1 MVKDVQPKLVND
13 EQQSLGALKQYGGYI
28 LSAIILVLAG
38 YFGWTYWQKHGG
50 NIDTA
55 AANDF
60 AKIQSDQNN
69 IETLTTQAATD
80 TKAQAQLT
88 TAQTNLD
95 KDLGE
100 FVANHDNSVY
110 TWQALMLQAKQ
121 QTDKNNLKAA
131 AATLQKASQLT
142 LKDDGLKAIAI
153 LRQAQ
158 VLLSDNQADAVQKR
172 LQSPLPAAFE
182 ASKLEILGDIANQQ
196 GDKKAAAT
204 HYQKAW
210 QLIEQRNQNNPNPQD
225 RALLRIKMES
235 LGLSVKQPDLT
246 GGVLAKP
253 TQAPTQAPIQAE
265 NTAPAAAIASAPA
278 VASST
283 K

>member
-28 LSAIILVLAG
+28 VSAIMLVLAG
-38 YFGWTYWQKHGG
+38 YFGWSYWQKHGG

-69 IETLTTQAATD
+69 IETLTTQAASD

-95 KDLGE
+95 KDLDE
-100 FVANHDNSVY
+100 FVAKHDNSVY

-121 QTDKNNLKAA
+121 QTDKNDLKAA

-158 VLLSDNQADAVQKR
+158 VLLSDNQADAAQKR

-196 GDKKAAAT
+196 GDKKAAIN

-253 TQAPTQAPIQAE
+253 IQAPTQAE

-278 VASST
+278 IASSI

>member
-13 EQQSLGALKQYGGYI
+13 EQQSLSALKQYGGYI
-28 LSAIILVLAG
+28 VSAIMLVLAG

-80 TKAQAQLT
+80 TKAQAQLA

-100 FVANHDNSVY
+100 FVAKHDNSVY

-121 QTDKNNLKAA
+121 QTDKNDLKAA

-158 VLLSDNQADAVQKR
+158 VLLSDNQADAAQKR

-253 TQAPTQAPIQAE
+253 TQAPTQAE
-265 NTAPAAAIASAPA
+265 NTAPAAVIASAPA
-278 VASST
+278 VASNI

>member
-95 KDLGE
+95 KDLSE
-100 FVANHDNSVY
+100 FVAKHDNSVY

-121 QTDKNNLKAA
+121 QTDKNDLKAA

-158 VLLSDNQADAVQKR
+158 VLLSDNQADAAQKR

-253 TQAPTQAPIQAE
+253 TQAPTQVE
-265 NTAPAAAIASAPA
+265 NAAPAAATASAPA

>member
-28 LSAIILVLAG
+28 VSAIMLVLAG
-38 YFGWTYWQKHGG
+38 YFGWSYWQKHGG

-80 TKAQAQLT
+80 PKAQAQLA
-88 TAQTNLD
+88 TAQTNLS
-95 KDLGE
+95 KDLSE
-100 FVANHDNSVY
+100 FVAKHDNSVY

-121 QTDKNNLKAA
+121 QTDHNDLKAA

-158 VLLSDNQADAVQKR
+158 VLLSDNQVDAAQKR

-253 TQAPTQAPIQAE
+253 TQAE
-265 NTAPAAAIASAPA
+265 KTAPAAAIASAPA
-278 VASST
+278 VASGI

>member
-28 LSAIILVLAG
+28 LSAIMLVLAG
-38 YFGWTYWQKHGG
+38 YFGWSYWQKHGG

-95 KDLGE
+95 KDLSE
-100 FVANHDNSVY
+100 FVAKHDNSVY

-121 QTDKNNLKAA
+121 QTDKNDLKAA

-142 LKDDGLKAIAI
+142 LNDDGLKAIAI

-158 VLLSDNQADAVQKR
+158 VLLSDNQADAAQKR

-182 ASKLEILGDIANQQ
+182 ASKLEILGDIANQR

-246 GGVLAKP
+246 GGVLVKP
-253 TQAPTQAPIQAE
+253 TQAPTQAE
-265 NTAPAAAIASAPA
+265 KTVLAAAASAPA
-278 VASST
+278 VASGI

>member
-28 LSAIILVLAG
+28 LSAIMLVLAG
-38 YFGWTYWQKHGG
+38 YFGWSYWQKHGG

-95 KDLGE
+95 KDLSE
-100 FVANHDNSVY
+100 FVAKHDNSVY

-121 QTDKNNLKAA
+121 QTDKNDLKAA

-158 VLLSDNQADAVQKR
+158 VLLSDNQADAAQKR

-253 TQAPTQAPIQAE
+253 TQAPTQAE
-265 NTAPAAAIASAPA
+265 NTAPAAVIASAPA
-278 VASST
+278 VASSI

>member
-28 LSAIILVLAG
+28 VSAIMLVLAG
-38 YFGWTYWQKHGG
+38 YFGWSYWQKHGG
-50 NIDTA
+50 NIDSA

-95 KDLGE
+95 KDLSE
-100 FVANHDNSVY
+100 FVAKHDNSVY

-121 QTDKNNLKAA
+121 QTDKNDLKAA

-158 VLLSDNQADAVQKR
+158 VLLSDNQADAAQKR

-253 TQAPTQAPIQAE
+253 TQAE
-265 NTAPAAAIASAPA
+265 KTAPAAAIASAPA

>member
-13 EQQSLGALKQYGGYI
+13 EQQSLSALKQYGGYI
-28 LSAIILVLAG
+28 VSAIMLVLAG
-38 YFGWTYWQKHGG
+38 YFGWSYWQKHGG
-50 NIDTA
+50 NIDSA

-69 IETLTTQAATD
+69 IETLTTQAASD
-80 TKAQAQLT
+80 TKAQAQLA

-100 FVANHDNSVY
+100 FVAKHDNSVY

-121 QTDKNNLKAA
+121 QTDKNDLKAA

-142 LKDDGLKAIAI
+142 LNDDGLKAIAI

-158 VLLSDNQADAVQKR
+158 VLLSDNQADAAQKR
-172 LQSPLPAAFE
+172 LQSSLPAAFE

-253 TQAPTQAPIQAE
+253 TQAPTQAE
-265 NTAPAAAIASAPA
+265 NTAPAAATASSPA

-283 K
+283 KK

>member
-28 LSAIILVLAG
+28 VSAIMLVLAG

-80 TKAQAQLT
+80 TKAQAQLA
-88 TAQTNLD
+88 TAQTNLS

-100 FVANHDNSVY
+100 FVAKHDNSVY

-121 QTDKNNLKAA
+121 QTDKNDLKAA

-142 LKDDGLKAIAI
+142 LKDEGLKAIAI

-158 VLLSDNQADAVQKR
+158 VLLSDNQADAAQKR

-182 ASKLEILGDIANQQ
+182 ASKLEILGDMANQQ

-253 TQAPTQAPIQAE
+253 TQAPTQSE
-265 NTAPAAAIASAPA
+265 NTAPAAASAPA
-278 VASST
+278 IASST

>member
-1 MVKDVQPKLVND
+1 MVKDVQSKLVND
-13 EQQSLGALKQYGGYI
+13 EQQSLSALKQYGGYI
-28 LSAIILVLAG
+28 LSAIMLVLAG

-80 TKAQAQLT
+80 TKAQAQLA
-88 TAQTNLD
+88 TAQTNLG

-121 QTDKNNLKAA
+121 QTDKNDLKAA

-158 VLLSDNQADAVQKR
+158 VLLSDNQADAAQKR

-246 GGVLAKP
+246 GGVLSKP
-253 TQAPTQAPIQAE
+253 TQAPTQAK
-265 NTAPAAAIASAPA
+265 NTAAAAAASAPA

>member
-13 EQQSLGALKQYGGYI
+13 EQQSLSALKQYGGYI
-28 LSAIILVLAG
+28 LSAIMLVLAG

-69 IETLTTQAATD
+69 IETLTTQAASD
-80 TKAQAQLT
+80 TKPQAQLA
-88 TAQTNLD
+88 TAQTNLS

-100 FVANHDNSVY
+100 FVAKHDNSVY

-121 QTDKNNLKAA
+121 QTDKNDLKAA

-142 LKDDGLKAIAI
+142 LNDDGLKAIAI

-158 VLLSDNQADAVQKR
+158 VLLSDNQADAAQKR

-210 QLIEQRNQNNPNPQD
+210 QLIEQRNQTNPNPQD

-253 TQAPTQAPIQAE
+253 TQAPTQSE
-265 NTAPAAAIASAPA
+265 NTAPAAASAPA
-278 VASST
+278 IASST

>member
-28 LSAIILVLAG
+28 VSAIMLVLAG
-38 YFGWTYWQKHGG
+38 YFGWSYWQKHGG

-80 TKAQAQLT
+80 TKAQAQLA
-88 TAQTNLD
+88 TAQANLA
-95 KDLGE
+95 KNLHE
-100 FVANHDNSVY
+100 FVAKHDNSVY

-121 QTDKNNLKAA
+121 QTDKNDLKAA

-142 LKDDGLKAIAI
+142 LKDEGLKAIAI

-158 VLLSDNQADAVQKR
+158 VLLSDNQADAAQKR

-253 TQAPTQAPIQAE
+253 TQAE
-265 NTAPAAAIASAPA
+265 KTAPAAAIASAPA

>member
-28 LSAIILVLAG
+28 VSAILLVLAG
-38 YFGWTYWQKHGG
+38 YFGWSYWQKHGG

-69 IETLTTQAATD
+69 IDTLTTQAATD
-80 TKAQAQLT
+80 TKAQAQLA
-88 TAQTNLD
+88 TAQTNLS

-121 QTDKNNLKAA
+121 QTDKNDLKAA

-142 LKDDGLKAIAI
+142 LNDDGLKAIAI

-158 VLLSDNQADAVQKR
+158 VLLSDNQADAAQKR
-172 LQSPLPAAFE
+172 LQSALPAAFE

-246 GGVLAKP
+246 GGILAKP
-253 TQAPTQAPIQAE
+253 TQAPTQSE
-265 NTAPAAAIASAPA
+265 NTAPAAAASAPA
-278 VASST
+278 VASSI

>member
-13 EQQSLGALKQYGGYI
+13 EQQSLSALKQYGGYI
-28 LSAIILVLAG
+28 VSAIMLVLAG

-69 IETLTTQAATD
+69 IETLTTQAASD

-88 TAQTNLD
+88 TAQTNLS
-95 KDLGE
+95 KDLRE
-100 FVANHDNSVY
+100 FVAKHDNSVY

-121 QTDKNNLKAA
+121 QTDKNDLKAA

-142 LKDDGLKAIAI
+142 LKDEGLKAIAI

-158 VLLSDNQADAVQKR
+158 VLLSDNQADAAQKR

-246 GGVLAKP
+246 GSVLAKP
-253 TQAPTQAPIQAE
+253 IQAPTQAE

-278 VASST
+278 IASSI

>member
-50 NIDTA
+50 NIDSA

-121 QTDKNNLKAA
+121 QTDKNDLKAA

-158 VLLSDNQADAVQKR
+158 VLLSDNQADAAQKR
-172 LQSPLPAAFE
+172 LQSALPAAFE

-253 TQAPTQAPIQAE
+253 TQAPTQSE

-278 VASST
+278 IASSI

>member
-121 QTDKNNLKAA
+121 QTDKNDLKAA

-142 LKDDGLKAIAI
+142 LNDDGLKAIAI

-158 VLLSDNQADAVQKR
+158 VLLSDNQADAAQKR

-253 TQAPTQAPIQAE
+253 TQAPTQAE
-265 NTAPAAAIASAPA
+265 NTAPAAATASAPA
-278 VASST
+278 VASSI

>member
-13 EQQSLGALKQYGGYI
+13 EQQFLGALKQYGGYI
-28 LSAIILVLAG
+28 VSAIMLVLAG

-69 IETLTTQAATD
+69 IETLTTQAASD
-80 TKAQAQLT
+80 TKPQAQLA
-88 TAQTNLD
+88 TAQTNLS

-100 FVANHDNSVY
+100 FVAKHDNSVY

-121 QTDKNNLKAA
+121 QTDKNDLKAA

-142 LKDDGLKAIAI
+142 LNDDGLKAIAI

-158 VLLSDNQADAVQKR
+158 VLLSDNQADAAQKR

-210 QLIEQRNQNNPNPQD
+210 QLIEQRNQTNPNPQD

-253 TQAPTQAPIQAE
+253 TQAPTQSE
-265 NTAPAAAIASAPA
+265 NTAPAAASAPA
-278 VASST
+278 VASGI

>member
-28 LSAIILVLAG
+28 LSAIMLVLAG

-69 IETLTTQAATD
+69 IETLTTQAASD

-88 TAQTNLD
+88 TAQTNLG

-100 FVANHDNSVY
+100 FVAKHDNSVY

-121 QTDKNNLKAA
+121 QTDKNDLKAA

-158 VLLSDNQADAVQKR
+158 VLLSDNQADAAQKR

-253 TQAPTQAPIQAE
+253 IQAE

-278 VASST
+278 IASSI

>member
-28 LSAIILVLAG
+28 VSAIMLVLAG

-80 TKAQAQLT
+80 TKAQAQLA
-88 TAQTNLD
+88 TAQTNLS

-100 FVANHDNSVY
+100 FVAKHDNSVY

-121 QTDKNNLKAA
+121 QTDKNDLKAA

-142 LKDDGLKAIAI
+142 LNDDGLKAIAI

-158 VLLSDNQADAVQKR
+158 VLLSDNQADAAQKR

-210 QLIEQRNQNNPNPQD
+210 QLIEQRNQTNPNPQD

-253 TQAPTQAPIQAE
+253 TQAPTQSE
-265 NTAPAAAIASAPA
+265 NTAPAAASAPA
-278 VASST
+278 IASST

>member
-13 EQQSLGALKQYGGYI
+13 EQQSLSALKQYGGYI
-28 LSAIILVLAG
+28 VSAIMLVLAG

-69 IETLTTQAATD
+69 IETLTTQAASD
-80 TKAQAQLT
+80 TKAQAQLA
-88 TAQTNLD
+88 TAQTNLS

-100 FVANHDNSVY
+100 FVAKHDNSVY

-121 QTDKNNLKAA
+121 QTDQNDLKAA

-142 LKDDGLKAIAI
+142 LKDEGLKAIAI

-158 VLLSDNQADAVQKR
+158 VLLSDNQADAAQKR

-196 GDKKAAAT
+196 GDKKAAIN

-246 GGVLAKP
+246 GSVLAKP
-253 TQAPTQAPIQAE
+253 IQAPTQAE

-278 VASST
+278 IASSI

>member
-28 LSAIILVLAG
+28 VSAIMLVLAG
-38 YFGWTYWQKHGG
+38 YFGWSYWQKHGG

-121 QTDKNNLKAA
+121 QTDKNDLKAA

-158 VLLSDNQADAVQKR
+158 VLLSDNQADAAQKR

-253 TQAPTQAPIQAE
+253 TQAPTQAE
-265 NTAPAAAIASAPA
+265 NTAAATASSPA
-278 VASST
+278 VASSI

>member
-69 IETLTTQAATD
+69 IETLTTQAASD

-95 KDLGE
+95 KDLDE
-100 FVANHDNSVY
+100 FVAKHDNSVY

-121 QTDKNNLKAA
+121 QTDKNDLKAA

-158 VLLSDNQADAVQKR
+158 VLLSDNQADAAQKR

-196 GDKKAAAT
+196 GDKKAAIN

-253 TQAPTQAPIQAE
+253 IQAPTQAE

-278 VASST
+278 IASSI

>member
-28 LSAIILVLAG
+28 VSAIMLVLAG

-69 IETLTTQAATD
+69 IETLTTQAASD
-80 TKAQAQLT
+80 TKAQAQLA
-88 TAQTNLD
+88 TAQANLA
-95 KDLGE
+95 KDLRE
-100 FVANHDNSVY
+100 FVAKHDNSVY

-121 QTDKNNLKAA
+121 QTDQNDLKAA

-142 LKDDGLKAIAI
+142 LKDEGLKAIAI

-158 VLLSDNQADAVQKR
+158 VLLSDNQADAAQKR

-210 QLIEQRNQNNPNPQD
+210 QLIEQRNQTNPNPQD

-253 TQAPTQAPIQAE
+253 TQAPTQSE
-265 NTAPAAAIASAPA
+265 NTAPAAASAPA
-278 VASST
+278 IASST

>member
-28 LSAIILVLAG
+28 VSAIMLVLAG

-80 TKAQAQLT
+80 TKAQAQLA
-88 TAQTNLD
+88 TAQANLG

-100 FVANHDNSVY
+100 FVAKHDNSVY

-121 QTDKNNLKAA
+121 QTDKNDLKAA

-158 VLLSDNQADAVQKR
+158 VLLSDNQADAAQKR

-196 GDKKAAAT
+196 GDKKAAIN

-253 TQAPTQAPIQAE
+253 TQAE

-278 VASST
+278 IASSI

>member
-69 IETLTTQAATD
+69 IETLTTQAASD

-95 KDLGE
+95 KDLSE
-100 FVANHDNSVY
+100 FVAKHDNSVY

-121 QTDKNNLKAA
+121 QTDKNDLKAA

-158 VLLSDNQADAVQKR
+158 VLLSDNQADAAQKR

-253 TQAPTQAPIQAE
+253 TQAE
-265 NTAPAAAIASAPA
+265 KTAPAAAIASAPA

>member
-28 LSAIILVLAG
+28 VSAIILVLAG

-50 NIDTA
+50 NIDSA

-80 TKAQAQLT
+80 PKAQAQLT

-121 QTDKNNLKAA
+121 QTDKNDLKAA

-142 LKDDGLKAIAI
+142 LNDDGLKAIAI

-158 VLLSDNQADAVQKR
+158 VLLSDNQADAAQKR
-172 LQSPLPAAFE
+172 LQSALPAAFE
-182 ASKLEILGDIANQQ
+182 ASKLEVLGDIANQQ

-253 TQAPTQAPIQAE
+253 TQAE
-265 NTAPAAAIASAPA
+265 NTAPAAATASAPA

>member
-28 LSAIILVLAG
+28 VSAIMLVLAG
-38 YFGWTYWQKHGG
+38 YFGWSYWQKHGG

-69 IETLTTQAATD
+69 IETLTTQAASD
-80 TKAQAQLT
+80 TKPQAQLA
-88 TAQTNLD
+88 TAQTNLS

-100 FVANHDNSVY
+100 FVAKHDNSVY

-121 QTDKNNLKAA
+121 QTDKNDLKAA

-142 LKDDGLKAIAI
+142 LNDDGLKAIAI

-158 VLLSDNQADAVQKR
+158 VLLSDNQADAAQKR

-182 ASKLEILGDIANQQ
+182 ASKLEILGDIANQR

-246 GGVLAKP
+246 GGVLVKP
-253 TQAPTQAPIQAE
+253 TQAPTQAE
-265 NTAPAAAIASAPA
+265 KTVLAAAASAPA
-278 VASST
+278 VASGI

>member
-13 EQQSLGALKQYGGYI
+13 EQQFLGALKQYGGYI
-28 LSAIILVLAG
+28 LSAIMLVLAG

-69 IETLTTQAATD
+69 IETLTTQAASD
-80 TKAQAQLT
+80 TKPQAQLA
-88 TAQTNLD
+88 TAQTNLS

-100 FVANHDNSVY
+100 FVAKHDNSVY

-121 QTDKNNLKAA
+121 QTDKNDLKA

-142 LKDDGLKAIAI
+142 LNDDGLKAIAI

-158 VLLSDNQADAVQKR
+158 VLLSDNQADAAQKR

-182 ASKLEILGDIANQQ
+182 ASKLEILGDIANQR

-246 GGVLAKP
+246 GGVLVKP
-253 TQAPTQAPIQAE
+253 TQAPTQAE
-265 NTAPAAAIASAPA
+265 KTVLAAAASAPA
-278 VASST
+278 VASGI

>member
-13 EQQSLGALKQYGGYI
+13 EQQSLSALKQYGGYI
-28 LSAIILVLAG
+28 VSAIMLVLAG
-38 YFGWTYWQKHGG
+38 YFGWTYWQKQGG

-80 TKAQAQLT
+80 TKAQAQLA
-88 TAQTNLD
+88 TAQANLA
-95 KDLGE
+95 KNLRE
-100 FVANHDNSVY
+100 FVAKHDNSVY

-121 QTDKNNLKAA
+121 QTDQNDLKAA

-158 VLLSDNQADAVQKR
+158 VLLSDNQADAAQKR

-196 GDKKAAAT
+196 GDKKAAIN

-253 TQAPTQAPIQAE
+253 IQEPTQAE

-278 VASST
+278 IASSI

>member
-28 LSAIILVLAG
+28 LSAIMLVLAG
-38 YFGWTYWQKHGG
+38 YFGWSYWQKHGG

-69 IETLTTQAATD
+69 IETLTTQAASD

-121 QTDKNNLKAA
+121 QTDKNDLKAA

-158 VLLSDNQADAVQKR
+158 VLLSDNQADAAQKR

-253 TQAPTQAPIQAE
+253 TQAPTQSE
-265 NTAPAAAIASAPA
+265 NTAAAAASVPA
-278 VASST
+278 VASNI

>member
-28 LSAIILVLAG
+28 LSAIMLVLAG
-38 YFGWTYWQKHGG
+38 YFGWSYWQKHGG

-69 IETLTTQAATD
+69 IETLTTQAASD
-80 TKAQAQLT
+80 TKAQAQLA

-100 FVANHDNSVY
+100 FVAKHDNSVY

-121 QTDKNNLKAA
+121 QTDNNDLKAA

-158 VLLSDNQADAVQKR
+158 VLLSDNQADAAQKR

-253 TQAPTQAPIQAE
+253 TQAE
-265 NTAPAAAIASAPA
+265 KTAPAAAIASAPA

>member
-28 LSAIILVLAG
+28 VSAIMLVLAG
-38 YFGWTYWQKHGG
+38 YFGWSYWQKHGG

-69 IETLTTQAATD
+69 IETLTTQAASD

-95 KDLGE
+95 KDLDE
-100 FVANHDNSVY
+100 FVAKHDNSVY

-121 QTDKNNLKAA
+121 QTDKNDLKAA

-158 VLLSDNQADAVQKR
+158 VLLSDNQADAAQKR

-253 TQAPTQAPIQAE
+253 TQAPTQVE
-265 NTAPAAAIASAPA
+265 NAAPAAATASAPA

>member
-13 EQQSLGALKQYGGYI
+13 EQQFLGALKQYGGYI
-28 LSAIILVLAG
+28 LSAIMLVLAG

-80 TKAQAQLT
+80 TKAQAQLA
-88 TAQTNLD
+88 TAQTNLS

-100 FVANHDNSVY
+100 FVAKHDNSVY

-121 QTDKNNLKAA
+121 QTDKNDLKAA

-142 LKDDGLKAIAI
+142 LNDDGLKAIAI

-158 VLLSDNQADAVQKR
+158 VLLSDNQADAAQKR

-182 ASKLEILGDIANQQ
+182 ASKLEILGDIANQR

-246 GGVLAKP
+246 GGVLVKP
-253 TQAPTQAPIQAE
+253 TQAPTQAE
-265 NTAPAAAIASAPA
+265 KTVLAAAASAPA
-278 VASST
+278 VASGI

>member
-28 LSAIILVLAG
+28 LSAIMLVLAG

-69 IETLTTQAATD
+69 IETLTTQAASD
-80 TKAQAQLT
+80 TKPQAQLA
-88 TAQTNLD
+88 TAQTNLS

-100 FVANHDNSVY
+100 FVAKHDNSVY

-121 QTDKNNLKAA
+121 QTDKNDLKAA

-142 LKDDGLKAIAI
+142 LNDDGLKAIAI

-158 VLLSDNQADAVQKR
+158 VLLSDNQADAAQKR

-182 ASKLEILGDIANQQ
+182 ASKLEILGDIANQR

-246 GGVLAKP
+246 GGVLVKP
-253 TQAPTQAPIQAE
+253 TQAPTQAE
-265 NTAPAAAIASAPA
+265 KTVLAAAASAPA
-278 VASST
+278 VASGI

>member
-28 LSAIILVLAG
+28 LSAIMLVLAG

-69 IETLTTQAATD
+69 IETLTTQAASD

-121 QTDKNNLKAA
+121 QTDKNDLKAA

-158 VLLSDNQADAVQKR
+158 VLLSDNQADAAQKR

-246 GGVLAKP
+246 GGVLAKLN
-253 TQAPTQAPIQAE
+253 QAPTQAE

-278 VASST
+278 IASSI

>member
-28 LSAIILVLAG
+28 VSAIMLVLAG

-69 IETLTTQAATD
+69 IETLTTQAASD

-121 QTDKNNLKAA
+121 QTDKNDLKAA

-158 VLLSDNQADAVQKR
+158 VLLSDNQADAAQKR

-196 GDKKAAAT
+196 GDKKTAAT

-265 NTAPAAAIASAPA
+265 NTAPVAAIASAPA
-278 VASST
+278 VASSI

>member
-28 LSAIILVLAG
+28 VSAIMLVLAG

-95 KDLGE
+95 KDLSE
-100 FVANHDNSVY
+100 FVAKHDNSVY

-121 QTDKNNLKAA
+121 QTDKNDLKAA

-142 LKDDGLKAIAI
+142 LNDDGLKAIAI

-158 VLLSDNQADAVQKR
+158 VLLSDNQADAAQKR

-253 TQAPTQAPIQAE
+253 TQAPTQSE
-265 NTAPAAAIASAPA
+265 NTAPAAASAPA
-278 VASST
+278 IASST

>member
-28 LSAIILVLAG
+28 VSAIMLVLAG

-80 TKAQAQLT
+80 TKAQAQLA
-88 TAQTNLD
+88 TAQTNLS

-100 FVANHDNSVY
+100 FVAKHDNSVY

-121 QTDKNNLKAA
+121 QTDKNDLKAA

-142 LKDDGLKAIAI
+142 LKDEGLKAIAI

-158 VLLSDNQADAVQKR
+158 VLLSDNQADAAQKR

-210 QLIEQRNQNNPNPQD
+210 QLIEQRNQTNPNPQD

-246 GGVLAKP
+246 GGVLVKP
-253 TQAPTQAPIQAE
+253 TQAPTQAE
-265 NTAPAAAIASAPA
+265 KTVLAAAASAPA
-278 VASST
+278 VASGI

>member
-69 IETLTTQAATD
+69 IETLTTQAASD

-121 QTDKNNLKAA
+121 QTDKNDLKAA

-158 VLLSDNQADAVQKR
+158 VLLSDNQADAAQKR

-253 TQAPTQAPIQAE
+253 TQAE
-265 NTAPAAAIASAPA
+265 KTAPAAAIASAPA